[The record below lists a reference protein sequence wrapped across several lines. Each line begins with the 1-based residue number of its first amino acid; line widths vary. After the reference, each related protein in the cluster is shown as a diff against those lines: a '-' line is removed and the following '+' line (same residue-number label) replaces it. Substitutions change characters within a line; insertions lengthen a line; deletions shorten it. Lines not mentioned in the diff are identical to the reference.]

1 MNGFG
6 SRVKARREIAGLTQ
20 SELAKMAGL
29 EKRQSIVRR
38 RAEYIRALIPA
49 GELQKRLIA
58 RSVSCW
64 RQNRSENRR

>member
-29 EKRQSIVRR
+29 EKTAIY
-38 RAEYIRALIPA
+38 RAEAGRVYSRADTCRRIAKALDCPLC
-49 GELQKRLIA
+49 ELLEAK
-58 RSVSCW
+58 
-64 RQNRSENRR
+64 SE